1 MSGADGCSSGGGCGL
16 TLRGGV
22 PAVVRMVLG
31 GLFVL
36 AGYLKLQ
43 DPTFFAFSIN
53 GFHMGLDAGV
63 VNILAHVV
71 PWTEVIA
78 GVLLV
83 VGLWARGAA
92 LVIVLMLVAFI
103 AGIASV
109 MLRGLD
115 VHCGCFGKAL
125 KLFCGD
131 LPMGWC
137 HLIRN
142 TLMAVAGVL
151 VVMVGPGV
159 AALDNCRQGRGGTR
173 T

>member
-1 MSGADGCSSGGGCGL
+1 
-16 TLRGGV
+16 
-22 PAVVRMVLG
+22 MVLG

-43 DPTFFAFSIN
+43 DPTFFAFTIN
-53 GFHMGLDAGV
+53 GFHMGLDAGL

-78 GVLLV
+78 GSMLVL
-83 VGLWARGAA
+83 GLWARGAA

-103 AGIASV
+103 AGIVSV
-109 MLRGLD
+109 MVRGLD

-131 LPMGWC
+131 LPLGWC

-142 TLMAVAGVL
+142 AIMAGAGVL

-159 AALDNCRQGRGGTR
+159 AALDNCGQGCGGKR
-173 T
+173 V